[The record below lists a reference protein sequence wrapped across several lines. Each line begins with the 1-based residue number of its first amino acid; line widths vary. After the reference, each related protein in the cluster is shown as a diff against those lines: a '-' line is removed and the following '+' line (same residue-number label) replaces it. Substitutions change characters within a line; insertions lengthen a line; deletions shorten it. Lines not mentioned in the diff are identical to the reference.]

1 MKKTTSINRNLTVG
15 LIAII
20 VFFILQ
26 AAGVLTMGR
35 YTERE
40 VVEVARKNTVAMVD
54 LADISTMAQQIR
66 RYEKE
71 YFIYV
76 SNPEKRAQYQKE
88 WTGTMEKITALLGR
102 MRANSSN
109 ALSTDDLN
117 RVGQWSAAS
126 EFYASEMAKVFAE
139 VNARA
144 TKIQEEAAAATLAT
158 EQLAA
163 NTKGAKA
170 KEATPVVEGT
180 RMLLPEEAN
189 DLIKAGKDRFSA
201 DLIKGVA
208 VTFAQKS
215 EATLALTTVTN
226 EGFNKMIYGVMASVL
241 IGIGI
246 GGYLLISLPKSVTEP
261 IHNLTTLVDAMSR
274 GEPTKPVASIKVQEF
289 KNLSAAVERMRIAQE
304 LMLQRLQKP
313 R

>member
-40 VVEVARKNTVAMVD
+40 VVEVARRNTVAQVD
-54 LADISTMAQQIR
+54 LADLSTMAQQIR

-76 SNPEKRAQYQKE
+76 NNPEKRTQYQKE

-102 MRANSSN
+102 MRANSSS
-109 ALSTDDLN
+109 ALSADDLS
-117 RVGQWSAAS
+117 RVGQWAAAS
-126 EFYASEMAKVFAE
+126 EFYASEMTKVFAE

-144 TKIQEEAAAATLAT
+144 NKMQEEAATAQAA

-163 NTKGAKA
+163 STKGAKA
-170 KEATPVVEGT
+170 KEATPVLEGT
-180 RMLLPEEAN
+180 RMLLPDEAN

-208 VTFAQKS
+208 TTFAQKS

-246 GGYLLISLPKSVTEP
+246 GVYLLVSLPKSVTEP
-261 IHNLTTLVDAMSR
+261 IRNLTTLVDALSR
-274 GEPTKPVASIKVQEF
+274 GEFTKPVASIKVLEF

>member
-40 VVEVARKNTVAMVD
+40 VVEVARRNTVAQVD
-54 LADISTMAQQIR
+54 LADLSTMAQQIR

-76 SNPEKRAQYQKE
+76 NNPEKRTQYQKE

-102 MRANSSN
+102 MRANGSS
-109 ALSTDDLN
+109 ALSADDLS
-117 RVGQWSAAS
+117 RVGQWAAAS
-126 EFYASEMAKVFAE
+126 EFYASEMTKVFAE
-139 VNARA
+139 VNARSN
-144 TKIQEEAAAATLAT
+144 KMQEEAATAQAA
-158 EQLAA
+158 EQQAA
-163 NTKGAKA
+163 ST
-170 KEATPVVEGT
+170 KEATPVLEGT
-180 RMLLPEEAN
+180 RMLLPDEAN

-201 DLIKGVA
+201 ELIKGVA
-208 VTFAQKS
+208 TTFAQKS

-246 GGYLLISLPKSVTEP
+246 GVYLLVSLPKSVTEP
-261 IHNLTTLVDAMSR
+261 IRNLTTLVDALSR
-274 GEPTKPVASIKVQEF
+274 GESTKPVASIKVLEF

>member
-1 MKKTTSINRNLTVG
+1 MNKTTSINRKLTVG

-20 VFFILQ
+20 VFFVLQ

-40 VVEVARKNTVAMVD
+40 VVEVARRNTVAQVD
-54 LADISTMAQQIR
+54 LADLSTMAQQIR

-76 SNPEKRAQYQKE
+76 NNADKRAQYQKE
-88 WTGTMEKITALLGR
+88 WTGTMDKIAALLGR

-109 ALSTDDLN
+109 ALSPDDVV
-117 RVGQWSAAS
+117 RVGQWSAAG

-144 TKIQEEAAAATLAT
+144 SKIQEEAATAQAA
-158 EQLAA
+158 EQQAA
-163 NTKGAKA
+163 NSKGSKT
-170 KEATPVVEGT
+170 KEAAPAVEST

-201 DLIKGVA
+201 DLIKGA
-208 VTFAQKS
+208 AETFAQKS
-215 EATLALTTVTN
+215 QATLALTTVTN
-226 EGFNKMIYGVMASVL
+226 EGFSKMIYGVMATVL

-246 GGYLLISLPKSVTEP
+246 GVYLLLSLPKSVTGP
-261 IHNLTTLVDAMSR
+261 IRKLTDMVDALSR
-274 GEPTKPVASIKVQEF
+274 GESAQPVASIKVQEF
-289 KNLSAAVERMRIAQE
+289 KHLSAAVERMRIAQE
-304 LMLQRLQKP
+304 LMLQRLQKS

>member
-40 VVEVARKNTVAMVD
+40 VVEVARRNTVAQVD
-54 LADISTMAQQIR
+54 LADLSTMAQQIR

-76 SNPEKRAQYQKE
+76 NNPEKRTQYQKE

-102 MRANSSN
+102 MRANSSS
-109 ALSTDDLN
+109 ALSADDLG
-117 RVGQWSAAS
+117 RVGQWAAAS
-126 EFYASEMAKVFAE
+126 EFYAAEMTKVFAE

-144 TKIQEEAAAATLAT
+144 NKMQEEAATAQAA

-163 NTKGAKA
+163 SNKGAKA
-170 KEATPVVEGT
+170 KEATPVLERT
-180 RMLLPEEAN
+180 RMLLPDEAN

-201 DLIKGVA
+201 ELIKGVTT
-208 VTFAQKS
+208 TFAQKS

>member
-1 MKKTTSINRNLTVG
+1 MNKTTSINRNLMVG

-20 VFFILQ
+20 VFFVLQ

-40 VVEVARKNTVAMVD
+40 VVEVARRNTVAQVD
-54 LADISTMAQQIR
+54 LADLSTMAQQIR

-76 SNPEKRAQYQKE
+76 NNADKRAQYQKE

-102 MRANSSN
+102 MRANTSN
-109 ALSTDDLN
+109 ALSGDDVV
-117 RVGQWSAAS
+117 RVGQWATAG
-126 EFYASEMAKVFAE
+126 EFYAAEMAKVFAE

-144 TKIQEEAAAATLAT
+144 SKMQEEVATAQAAEPQTAGL
-158 EQLAA
+158 
-163 NTKGAKA
+163 KGAKA
-170 KEATPVVEGT
+170 KETAPAVEST

-208 VTFAQKS
+208 ETFAQKS
-215 EATLALTTVTN
+215 QATLALTTVTN
-226 EGFNKMIYGVMASVL
+226 EGFSKMIYGVMATVL

-246 GGYLLISLPKSVTEP
+246 GVYLLISLPKSVTEP
-261 IHNLTTLVDAMSR
+261 IRNLTDMVDALSR

-304 LMLQRLQKP
+304 LMLQRLQKS

>member
-1 MKKTTSINRNLTVG
+1 MNKTTSINRNLMVG

-20 VFFILQ
+20 VFFVLQ

-40 VVEVARKNTVAMVD
+40 VVEVARRNTVAQVD
-54 LADISTMAQQIR
+54 LADLSTMAQQIR

-76 SNPEKRAQYQKE
+76 NNADKRAQYQKE

-102 MRANSSN
+102 MRANTSN
-109 ALSTDDLN
+109 ALSGDDVV
-117 RVGQWSAAS
+117 RVGQWATAG
-126 EFYASEMAKVFAE
+126 EFYAAEMAKVFAE

-144 TKIQEEAAAATLAT
+144 SKMQEEVATAQAAEPQAASL
-158 EQLAA
+158 
-163 NTKGAKA
+163 KGAKA
-170 KEATPVVEGT
+170 KETAPAVEST

-208 VTFAQKS
+208 ETFAQKS
-215 EATLALTTVTN
+215 QATLALTTVTN
-226 EGFNKMIYGVMASVL
+226 EGFSKMIYGVMATVL

-246 GGYLLISLPKSVTEP
+246 GVYLLISLPKSVTEP
-261 IHNLTTLVDAMSR
+261 IRNLTDMVDALSR

-304 LMLQRLQKP
+304 LMLQRLQKS

>member
-1 MKKTTSINRNLTVG
+1 MNKTTSINRNLMVG

-20 VFFILQ
+20 VFFVLQ

-40 VVEVARKNTVAMVD
+40 VVEVARRNTVAQVD
-54 LADISTMAQQIR
+54 LADLSTMAQQIR

-76 SNPEKRAQYQKE
+76 NNADKRAQYQKE

-102 MRANSSN
+102 MRANTSN
-109 ALSTDDLN
+109 ALSGDDVV
-117 RVGQWSAAS
+117 RVGQWATAG
-126 EFYASEMAKVFAE
+126 EFYAAEMAKVFAE

-144 TKIQEEAAAATLAT
+144 SKMQEEVATTQAAEPQIAGL
-158 EQLAA
+158 
-163 NTKGAKA
+163 KGAKA
-170 KEATPVVEGT
+170 KETAPAVEST

-208 VTFAQKS
+208 ETFAQKS
-215 EATLALTTVTN
+215 QATLALTTVTN
-226 EGFNKMIYGVMASVL
+226 EGFSKMIYGVMATVL

-246 GGYLLISLPKSVTEP
+246 GVYLLISLPKSVTEP
-261 IHNLTTLVDAMSR
+261 IRNLTDMVDALSR

-304 LMLQRLQKP
+304 LMLQRLQKS

>member
-1 MKKTTSINRNLTVG
+1 
-15 LIAII
+15 
-20 VFFILQ
+20 
-26 AAGVLTMGR
+26 
-35 YTERE
+35 
-40 VVEVARKNTVAMVD
+40 
-54 LADISTMAQQIR
+54 
-66 RYEKE
+66 
-71 YFIYV
+71 
-76 SNPEKRAQYQKE
+76 
-88 WTGTMEKITALLGR
+88 
-102 MRANSSN
+102 
-109 ALSTDDLN
+109 
-117 RVGQWSAAS
+117 
-126 EFYASEMAKVFAE
+126 VFAE

-144 TKIQEEAAAATLAT
+144 TKIQEEAAAAAAATLAT